1 MRRYIR
7 TIFDINRFWNNHEA
21 DLVRRRAILS
31 GETMT
36 TVRDEMAFLQ
46 GFLRH
51 PGQVGAVIPSSSF
64 LEKRLVRAASVEE
77 ASCVVELG
85 PGTGGTTRALLKAM
99 RADSSLLAIELNSN
113 FLARLASGIDDPRLL
128 LQLGSAENLADF
140 VAGRKLPAPEVI
152 LSGIPFST
160 LPPTVAD
167 QVARA
172 VAGVL
177 APGGRFIAY
186 QVRTRVTN
194 YINPYLGRAKKEREM
209 LNIPPVQI
217 FVWTK

>member
-1 MRRYIR
+1 
-7 TIFDINRFWNNHEA
+7 
-21 DLVRRRAILS
+21 
-31 GETMT
+31 MT

-64 LEKRLVRAASVEE
+64 LERRLVRAAGVEE

-113 FLARLASGIDDPRLL
+113 FLARLARGIDDPRLF

-160 LPPTVAD
+160 LPPT
-167 QVARA
+167 
-172 VAGVL
+172 
-177 APGGRFIAY
+177 
-186 QVRTRVTN
+186 
-194 YINPYLGRAKKEREM
+194 
-209 LNIPPVQI
+209 
-217 FVWTK
+217 